1 MQPSQHLELNRLVKH
16 CAACTLTHMCVQDGN
31 SNWLKGVLLLVTYVL
46 VAAGFW
52 MHKDTDLSQEDVDA
66 AHKLL

>member
-1 MQPSQHLELNRLVKH
+1 MDKPADIHDDASFW
-16 CAACTLTHMCVQDGN
+16 LTCLQDGN

-66 AHKLL
+66 AHRHHLL

>member
-1 MQPSQHLELNRLVKH
+1 L
-16 CAACTLTHMCVQDGN
+16 QDGN